1 MAKTEEELARQL
13 LSELDFRQLG
23 IKREDYEKLPLGIQR
38 ALLAVARRMTG
49 DATAFSSLAHDLSFV
64 DKMLFWRVIRALRYK
79 LPPVRR
85 EAVARATLE
94 RACEHL
100 GVPPEEALRA
110 LDYLLDK
117 HGKKLVMKSPAVIA
131 ACALALARPD
141 MAYWCIAEAC
151 GCCEAIIGQTFRSLE
166 PYARLPPELVE
177 QAVQEFMLGAEVLD
191 IAEKHSVSPIRLA
204 RELRLRVFSKITRA
218 R

>member
-1 MAKTEEELARQL
+1 MRSRTEELARQL

-23 IKREDYEKLPLGIQR
+23 IKREEYEKLPLGIQR

-49 DATAFSSLAHDLSFV
+49 DTTAFSSLTRDLTFV
-64 DKMLFWRVIRALRYK
+64 DKRLFWKVVKAFRHK

-85 EAVARATLE
+85 EDVARATLE

-100 GVPPEEALRA
+100 GVPLEEASRA

-117 HGKKLVMKSPAVIA
+117 HRKKLVMKSPAVMA

-141 MAYWCIAEAC
+141 VSYRGIAGAC

-166 PYARLPPELVE
+166 PYAKLPPELVE
-177 QAVQEFMLGAEVLD
+177 QAVQEFMLGAEVLN
-191 IAEKHSVSPIRLA
+191 IAEKHGVSPIRLA

-218 R
+218 